1 MLAEDP
7 ANGPRILFFSG
18 GSALNGLGAA
28 LKHSTHRSIHLVT
41 PFDSGGSSAAL
52 RRAFGM
58 PAIGDLR
65 SRLVALADDSVCGH
79 PEIVALFQQRLPAS
93 GELGALRAQLRALAD
108 GSAASLRGIPAPVA
122 AVFRELLGGFLGA
135 MPGDF
140 DLRGASIGNL
150 ILAGG
155 YLRDAH
161 DLGPVI
167 AEFSRMIQVRGTV
180 RPVVDAPLHLAV
192 RLRDGREV
200 LGQHR
205 ITGKEVAPLSSP
217 VEELLL
223 SARPDVLQPVVPAIS
238 DEVRQLIASA
248 DLICFPPG
256 SFFSSLLANLLPAG
270 VGRAIAASS
279 APKVYIPNLGCDPE
293 QLGYGVADCL
303 QRLRAQLLRDAGALA
318 PVVNLLLVDR
328 QHDRYLGMPTMA
340 QREAWGLQLVEA
352 DLVAPA
358 GGHYYDNERLAAA
371 LLGLSRPGSPP
382 AGEHGRDTGPED

>member
-1 MLAEDP
+1 MSDPSLVSGPLSGVDP
-7 ANGPRILFFSG
+7 AKGPRILFFSG
-18 GSALNGLGAA
+18 GSALNGLGAT
-28 LKHSTHRSIHLVT
+28 LKHSTFHSIHLVT

-79 PEIVALFQQRLPAS
+79 PEIVALFQHRLHA
-93 GELGALRAQLRALAD
+93 GGDQEQLRAQLCALAD
-108 GSAASLRGIPAPVA
+108 GSAASLRGIPVPVA
-122 AVFRELLGGFLGA
+122 GVFRELLGGFLAA
-135 MPGDF
+135 MPVDF

-167 AEFSRMIQVRGTV
+167 AEFSQMMRVRGTV
-180 RPVVDAPLHLAV
+180 LPVVDASLHLAV

-217 VEELLL
+217 VDTIFL
-223 SARPDVLQPVVPAIS
+223 SSRPDVLDPVVPAIS
-238 DEVRQLIASA
+238 DAVRQLIADA

-270 VGRAIAASS
+270 VGRAIAVSP

-303 QRLRAQLLRDAGALA
+303 RILRQQIQQDSGTAAS
-318 PVVNLLLVDR
+318 VVDVLLLDR
-328 QHDRYLGMPTMA
+328 QTERYLGLPTA
-340 QREAWGLQLVEA
+340 AERDALGVRLLEA
-352 DLVAPA
+352 DLVSPA
-358 GGHYYDNERLAAA
+358 SGHYYDNERLAAA
-371 LLGLSRPGSPP
+371 LMALARPTP
-382 AGEHGRDTGPED
+382 DTRR